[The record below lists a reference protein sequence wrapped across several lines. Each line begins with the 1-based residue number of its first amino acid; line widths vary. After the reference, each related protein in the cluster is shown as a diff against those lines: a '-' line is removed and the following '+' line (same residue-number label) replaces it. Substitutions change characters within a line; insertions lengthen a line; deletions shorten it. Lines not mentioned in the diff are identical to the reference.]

1 MHTVVRILRSKY
13 YITRKPS
20 EGQCIRWQADT
31 ISLNKE
37 KKPFKKKQYLKM
49 SLFVVHVCRNVRYIQ
64 NSTA

>member
-37 KKPFKKKQYLKM
+37 KTRETLQEKTV
-49 SLFVVHVCRNVRYIQ
+49 SENVSFC
-64 NSTA
+64 STCM